1 VSSSINPC
9 QQLQKITEDM
19 LLSTAVEIH
28 CTTDSGKIFF
38 TSCHP
43 TDSTKVME
51 KKRYYNLH
59 NYFYQYLLHLYFI
72 YLAVFAF
79 IALTLLVWH
88 QEEHQACKNCDEE
101 LVWLSVSSEVQAV
114 CIWSSRCHCIP
125 EPHHLLPHLNPGWFY
140 LSGTGLPR
148 LSCINALHHYIL
160 LKMYNLNY
168 LKL

>member
-1 VSSSINPC
+1 MERFFSQAVTQP
-9 QQLQKITEDM
+9 
-19 LLSTAVEIH
+19 TALRLWRNNATTI
-28 CTTDSGKIFF
+28 CTTIF
-38 TSCHP
+38 TSI
-43 TDSTKVME
+43 
-51 KKRYYNLH
+51 
-59 NYFYQYLLHLYFI
+59 LLHLYFI

-88 QEEHQACKNCDEE
+88 QEEHQASKNCDEE

-114 CIWSSRCHCIP
+114 CIWSSRCHCMP